1 MFVRLHLHYR
11 LLGTLRYDRR
21 RRRGTGDNRVHLPG
35 EWSTR
40 ESHTSGSAD
49 LFLSQFNG
57 FYAIGFTAIGN
68 GLYPLEILPFGLR
81 TKGFAITGFVAL
93 AAAFF
98 NIFVNPRA
106 LESL

>member
-1 MFVRLHLHYR
+1 MLFAREYPSSGSTDLHL
-11 LLGTLRYDRR
+11 
-21 RRRGTGDNRVHLPG
+21 
-35 EWSTR
+35 
-40 ESHTSGSAD
+40 
-49 LFLSQFNG
+49 FQFNG

-81 TKGFAITGFVAL
+81 TKGFALTGFVAL

-106 LESL
+106 LEEL